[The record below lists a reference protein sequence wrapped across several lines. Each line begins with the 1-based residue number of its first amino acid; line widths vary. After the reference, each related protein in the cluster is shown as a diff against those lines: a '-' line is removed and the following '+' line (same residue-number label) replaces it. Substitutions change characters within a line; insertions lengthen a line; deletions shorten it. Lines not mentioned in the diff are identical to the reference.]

1 MKNLD
6 LGKESINKLLLAFTI
21 PCVISMLIN
30 SIYNIVDQIFI
41 GQGVGTLGN
50 AATNVIFPLVILCN
64 AIAGLIGNGAAAMMS
79 LRLGE
84 GKTDDAK
91 KSIGEAILLI
101 SSVSIIVGITSFIL
115 LPKMIY
121 WFGCTGDVAPFALSY
136 GRVIVLGIP
145 FVMFY
150 SLMSNVIRADGN
162 PSYSMKLLIVGA
174 IINLILDPIF
184 IFLFKWGVAGGAWA
198 TIIGQV
204 ISAII
209 AAIYITKFKSF
220 KLSKKDF
227 LLTKQIFKVLALG
240 LSSFITQLTIL
251 VLFVYMNNMMTKFGA
266 LTKYGENIPLSVY
279 GVLSKINSIYIS
291 IVLGISIGAQP
302 IIGFN
307 YGAGNGLRVK
317 EIIRKLLIINITF
330 GLIFNTIY
338 LIFPR
343 TLAGIFIS
351 TSDPTYDLFMEF
363 AEKLCRV
370 FFMVCGINALEMTS
384 SISIQSLGNVKKAT
398 SLSFARQ
405 IILFLPISFILARIL
420 GLGLNG
426 ILMAGPIADVICAI
440 YCIIILIPEFK
451 KLSIVKEDV
460 NTEDIKVKPNYK
472 GKKFIVTI
480 SREYG
485 SGGHYVGEILARNLG
500 VKFFDKSLI
509 KLIADASGLSKAY
522 VSSSDESL
530 KSAKYMYNNDDRI
543 FIAEERVIKN
553 IAKNESA
560 VIVGRCADY
569 ILKDNKNV
577 IKVFLYS
584 DMESKIKRVVK
595 YYNIEESEAKSV
607 IKRINKERKKHYKFY
622 TNRNWSDF
630 NNYDLAI
637 NVDKQGVEETAKMIE
652 NYINKI
658 NK

>member
-1 MKNLD
+1 
-6 LGKESINKLLLAFTI
+6 
-21 PCVISMLIN
+21 
-30 SIYNIVDQIFI
+30 
-41 GQGVGTLGN
+41 
-50 AATNVIFPLVILCN
+50 
-64 AIAGLIGNGAAAMMS
+64 
-79 LRLGE
+79 
-84 GKTDDAK
+84 
-91 KSIGEAILLI
+91 
-101 SSVSIIVGITSFIL
+101 
-115 LPKMIY
+115 
-121 WFGCTGDVAPFALSY
+121 
-136 GRVIVLGIP
+136 
-145 FVMFY
+145 
-150 SLMSNVIRADGN
+150 MSNVIRADGN
-162 PSYSMKLLIVGA
+162 PAYSMKLLIAGA

-184 IFLFKWGVAGGAWA
+184 IFVCKWGVAGGAWA
-198 TIIGQV
+198 TVVGQV
-204 ISAII
+204 ISSII
-209 AAIYITKFKSF
+209 AAIYIGKFKAF

-240 LSSFITQLTIL
+240 VSSFITQLTIL

-266 LTKYGENIPLSVY
+266 LTKFGENIPLSVY

-307 YGAGNGLRVK
+307 YGAGNNLRVK
-317 EIIRKLLIINITF
+317 EIIKKLIIINLSF
-330 GLIFNTIY
+330 GIIFNVIY
-338 LIFPR
+338 LVFPR
-343 TLAGIFIS
+343 VLAGIFIS
-351 TSDPTYDLFMEF
+351 PSDPTYDLFMEF
-363 AEKLCRV
+363 AEKLCRI

-405 IILFLPISFILARIL
+405 IILFLPISIILARVL

-426 ILMAGPIADVICAI
+426 ILIAGPIADTVCAI
-440 YCIIILIPEFK
+440 YCIIILISEVK
-451 KLSIVKEDV
+451 KVSIVELEI
-460 NTEDIKVKPNYK
+460 NTEDIEVKPSYK

-485 SGGHYVGEILARNLG
+485 SGGRYVGEILARNLG

-509 KLIADASGLSKAY
+509 KLIADASGLSKTY

-530 KSAKYMYNNDDRI
+530 RSAKYVNNNDDRI

-584 DMESKIKRVVK
+584 DMESKEKRVVK
-595 YYNIEESEAKSV
+595 YYNVDKNKARSV
-607 IKRINKERKKHYKFY
+607 IKKINNERRKHYKFY
-622 TNRNWSDF
+622 TNREWYDF

-637 NVDKQGVEETAKMIE
+637 NVDKQGVEETAKIIE
-652 NYINKI
+652 NYINGI